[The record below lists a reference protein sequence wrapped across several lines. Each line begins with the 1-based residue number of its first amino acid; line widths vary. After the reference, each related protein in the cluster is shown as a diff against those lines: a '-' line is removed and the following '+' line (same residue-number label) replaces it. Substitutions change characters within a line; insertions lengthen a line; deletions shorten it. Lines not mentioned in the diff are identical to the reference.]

1 MAYKRWTKKQL
12 IKKRFIAAAFAA
24 VFFVFLGFSFPYSG
38 IVFEYLPGA
47 VGILQEKEAVG
58 HIKTPD
64 QVRGIYMTSWVAS
77 TDSIRRG
84 LVKIAEDTEVNS
96 IIIDIKDYT
105 GKVAFLMK
113 NRKVLEAGSS
123 EDRVKDMKKFLEELH
138 AKNIYVIGRIAV
150 FQDPYLAKVRPD
162 LAVKRKDGVTNW
174 KDYKGALW
182 LDPCS
187 KEVWD
192 YTVAI
197 AREAESIGFD
207 ELNFDYIRFPS
218 DGNMKDIKYP
228 HCDATL
234 AKPDLLENFFYNLK
248 KGLNDLKV
256 PISADLF
263 GMVATNFDDLNIGQ
277 VLERTEPYFDYIS
290 PMVYPSHYPK
300 SYNGFANPAAKPYE
314 VIKLSMDSAV
324 KRLLAASSSP
334 FKLRPWLQDFDLG
347 ADYDAVMIRKEK
359 QAVYDA
365 GLNSWLMWSPSN
377 KYTVEALDKEQ

>member
-290 PMVYPSHYPK
+290 PMVYPSHYPND
-300 SYNGFANPAAKPYE
+300 YNGFANPAAKPYE

-377 KYTVEALDKEQ
+377 RYTVEALDKE

>member
-1 MAYKRWTKKQL
+1 MAYKTRTKKYL
-12 IKKRFIAAAFAA
+12 VKKKFIAAAFAA
-24 VFFVFLGFSFPYSG
+24 VFFVFLGFSFPFSG

-47 VGILQEKEAVG
+47 VGGLQEKETVH
-58 HIKTPD
+58 HIKTPNE
-64 QVRGIYMTSWVAS
+64 VRGIYMTSWVAS

-84 LVKIAEDTEVNS
+84 LVKIAEDTEINAIV
-96 IIIDIKDYT
+96 IDIKDYT

-113 NRKVLEAGSS
+113 NQKVKEAGSS
-123 EDRVKDMKKFLEELH
+123 ENRVKDMKEFLEELH
-138 AKNIYVIGRIAV
+138 SKNIYVIGRVAV
-150 FQDPYLAKVRPD
+150 FQDPYLAKARPD
-162 LAVKRKDGVTNW
+162 LAVKRTDGVTNW

-192 YTVAI
+192 YIVAI
-197 AREAESIGFD
+197 AREAESVGFD

-218 DGNMKDIKYP
+218 DGNTNNIKYL
-228 HCDATL
+228 HCDNTL
-234 AKPDLLENFFYNLK
+234 TKPDLLENFFYNLK
-248 KGLNDLKV
+248 KGLNDLNV

-290 PMVYPSHYPK
+290 PMVYPSHYPNG
-300 SYNGFANPAAKPYE
+300 YNGFPNPAAKPYE
-314 VIKLSMDSAV
+314 VIKISMDSAV

-347 ADYDAVMIRKEK
+347 ANYDAVMIRKEK

-377 KYTVEALDKEQ
+377 KYTIEALDK

>member
-1 MAYKRWTKKQL
+1 MAYKKGTKKHL
-12 IKKRFIAAAFAA
+12 TKKRLITAAFVAA
-24 VFFVFLGFSFPYSG
+24 FFVFLGFSFPYSG

-47 VGILQEKEAVG
+47 VGGLQEKETVR
-58 HIKTPD
+58 HIKTPNE
-64 QVRGIYMTSWVAS
+64 VRGIYMTSWVAS

-84 LVKIAEDTEVNS
+84 LVKIAEDTEINAIV
-96 IIIDIKDYT
+96 IDIKDYT

-113 NRKVLEAGSS
+113 NQKVKEAGSS
-123 EDRVKDMKKFLEELH
+123 EDRVKDMKKFIEELH
-138 AKNIYVIGRIAV
+138 SKNIYVIGRIAV
-150 FQDPYLAKVRPD
+150 FQDPYLAKARPD
-162 LAVKRKDGVTNW
+162 LAVKRSDGVTNW
-174 KDYKGALW
+174 KDYKGMLW

-192 YTVAI
+192 YTIAI

-234 AKPDLLENFFYNLK
+234 TKPDLLENFFYNLK
-248 KGLNDLKV
+248 KGLNDLSV
-256 PISADLF
+256 PLSADLF

-277 VLERTEPYFDYIS
+277 VLERTEPYFDYVS

-300 SYNGFANPAAKPYE
+300 DYNGFANPAAKPYE

-347 ADYDAVMIRKEK
+347 ANYDAVMIRKEK

-377 KYTVEALDKEQ
+377 RYTVEALDKN

>member
-1 MAYKRWTKKQL
+1 
-12 IKKRFIAAAFAA
+12 
-24 VFFVFLGFSFPYSG
+24 
-38 IVFEYLPGA
+38 
-47 VGILQEKEAVG
+47 
-58 HIKTPD
+58 
-64 QVRGIYMTSWVAS
+64 MTSWVAS

-84 LVKIAEDTEVNS
+84 LVKIAEDTEINS

-113 NRKVLEAGSS
+113 NQKVLEADSS
-123 EDRVKDMKKFLEELH
+123 EDRIKDMKKFLEELH
-138 AKNIYVIGRIAV
+138 SKNIYVIGRIAV
-150 FQDPYLAKVRPD
+150 FQDPYLAKARPD
-162 LAVKRKDGVTNW
+162 LAVKRSDGITNW
-174 KDYKGALW
+174 KDYKGMMW

-187 KEVWD
+187 KEVWE
-192 YTVAI
+192 YTIAI
-197 AREAESIGFD
+197 AREAESVGFD

-228 HCDATL
+228 HCDPVL

-248 KGLNDLKV
+248 KGLRDLKV

-263 GMVATNFDDLNIGQ
+263 GMVTVNTDDLNIGQ
-277 VLERTEPYFDYIS
+277 VLERAEPYFDYIS
-290 PMVYPSHYPK
+290 PMVYPSHYTK
-300 SYNGFANPAAKPYE
+300 DYNGFPNPAAKPYE

-347 ADYDAVMIRKEK
+347 ANYDAAMIRKEK

-377 KYTVEALDKEQ
+377 RYTVEALDKL